1 MNEEY
6 LDMKSNNTYT
16 SNKIFYLGKKKKIY
30 IYMYHTMFKVS
41 NQRLDV

>member
-6 LDMKSNNTYT
+6 LDMKSNKTCT
-16 SNKIFYLGKKKKIY
+16 SNQIFYLGKNIYIY